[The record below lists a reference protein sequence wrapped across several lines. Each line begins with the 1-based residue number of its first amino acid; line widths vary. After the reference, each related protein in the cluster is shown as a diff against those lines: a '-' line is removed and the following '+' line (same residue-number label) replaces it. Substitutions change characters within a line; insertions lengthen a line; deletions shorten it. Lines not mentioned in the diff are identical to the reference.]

1 MKRLDWRY
9 QLAISLVALSVV
21 IYIINYLIFQDF
33 HYMMRLMVGQLAF
46 LPISVIFVTIVI
58 NQLLAKRA
66 KMAKLNK
73 LNMIIGAFFS
83 EVGLAL
89 LKSFA
94 SFDQNVEELGRELGQ
109 TQEWSTKDYD
119 ELEKYLRSHQMA
131 IEARQGD
138 LAGLRQ
144 LLMDKRGFLLRLL
157 ENPNLLEHESF
168 TDLLWGVFHLGEE
181 LTHRTDVANLSR
193 SDYKHIGGDIQRAY
207 ELLLAE
213 WLAYMDYLQRHYPYL
228 FSLAARLNPLN
239 PQASAEITDSI

>member
-1 MKRLDWRY
+1 MTRLDWRY
-9 QLAISLVALSVV
+9 QLAIGLVAISVV
-21 IYIINYLIFQDF
+21 VYIINYLIFRDF
-33 HYMMRLMVGQLAF
+33 SYMMRLMVGQLAF

-58 NQLLAKRA
+58 NQLLANRA

-94 SFDQNVEELGRELGQ
+94 SFDQHLEELGRELGQ
-109 TQEWSTKDYD
+109 TQEWSDQYYD
-119 ELEKYLRSHQMA
+119 RLGKCLKAHHVA

-144 LLMDKRGFLLRLL
+144 FLIDKRTFLLRLL

-168 TDLLWGVFHLGEE
+168 TNLLWAVFHLGEE
-181 LTHRTDVANLSR
+181 LAHRTDVAKLSR
-193 SDYKHIGGDIQRAY
+193 SDYEHIGGDIQRAY
-207 ELLLAE
+207 QLLLAE

-239 PQASAEITDSI
+239 PQASAEITDSR